1 MATNLLVNVIRNALD
16 NIPTPRSYGWTDST
30 VVLHW
35 IKGNG
40 QYKQF
45 VANRLAKIQLRK
57 EIQWRYVPTN
67 ENPAD
72 LASRGGPIKSSNL
85 WESGPEWL
93 QEEHSWPE
101 NPVLKSKVVREIL
114 SVAKTEPVTDEFY
127 QLLERSSLRRTLRVG
142 VWIKRFIHNCK
153 DQTKRLGPITTQE
166 MNEERNWWVRRIQE
180 REREESPK
188 IKAQL
193 VLRPSAENLTTCHG
207 RIQGDHPIYLPSNAK
222 FTEKLVQRIHCE
234 TLHGGVGLTM
244 AAVREQYW
252 VPRLRSL
259 VKLVRRKCHGCKRFR
274 ATAMTKPQS
283 EQHSKSSARTLLGQS
298 DTRRHRRKKGK
309 HT

>member
-1 MATNLLVNVIRNALD
+1 M
-16 NIPTPRSYGWTDST
+16 
-30 VVLHW
+30 
-35 IKGNG
+35 
-40 QYKQF
+40 
-45 VANRLAKIQLRK
+45 
-57 EIQWRYVPTN
+57 E
-67 ENPAD
+67 
-72 LASRGGPIKSSNL
+72 
-85 WESGPEWL
+85 
-93 QEEHSWPE
+93 
-101 NPVLKSKVVREIL
+101 
-114 SVAKTEPVTDEFY
+114 
-127 QLLERSSLRRTLRVG
+127 
-142 VWIKRFIHNCK
+142 
-153 DQTKRLGPITTQE
+153 
-166 MNEERNWWVRRIQE
+166 E
-180 REREESPK
+180 REREESHYPK

-193 VLRPSAENLTTCHG
+193 NLRPSAENLTTCHG
-207 RIQGDHPIYLPSNAK
+207 RMQGDHPIYLPSNAK

>member
-1 MATNLLVNVIRNALD
+1 MQPNESKILGLKWDKQLDTLNVAMPTDEAQPTKRGILGKLARIYDPLGLVAPLTLIGKQMYREVCETKASWDAQLRKDHLQQWTKWEQRLSCEYQVPRPIVDHREAIEGVDLHAFGDASGQGVGAVVYTVVRQQSGITQRFVAAKSRLAKQGVTIPRLELVAAHMATNLLVNVRNALD

-93 QEEHSWPE
+93 QEEHRWPE
-101 NPVLKSKVVREIL
+101 NPVLK
-114 SVAKTEPVTDEFY
+114 
-127 QLLERSSLRRTLRVG
+127 
-142 VWIKRFIHNCK
+142 
-153 DQTKRLGPITTQE
+153 
-166 MNEERNWWVRRIQE
+166 
-180 REREESPK
+180 
-188 IKAQL
+188 
-193 VLRPSAENLTTCHG
+193 
-207 RIQGDHPIYLPSNAK
+207 
-222 FTEKLVQRIHCE
+222 
-234 TLHGGVGLTM
+234 
-244 AAVREQYW
+244 
-252 VPRLRSL
+252 
-259 VKLVRRKCHGCKRFR
+259 
-274 ATAMTKPQS
+274 
-283 EQHSKSSARTLLGQS
+283 
-298 DTRRHRRKKGK
+298 
-309 HT
+309 